1 MSCLQN
7 FSSKEKLNNHKKRCL
22 LINDIQ
28 VVKYET
34 EIIKLKKIEKQ
45 TPIPFKVYPDTECFL
60 KRIKIDEGKYTKLY
74 QKHIRNS
81 LGAKL
86 VCIDNRITLPS
97 IVSIVKI
104 VSINLLNEFLHNKN
118 KLIKQLMNILI
129 RN

>member
-34 EIIKLKKIEKQ
+34 GIIKLKNIEKQ

-118 KLIKQLMNILI
+118 KLIK
-129 RN
+129 